1 MPGRHVAAPS
11 EEAALG
17 HAPLAR
23 DAGGLLVFVRRPS
36 ALASAI
42 RLVLHTARNEVS
54 RVFWTDTTDAE
65 LVQEQSRT
73 VSNVPE
79 APLLVPLA
87 LHSWKTLDGGCDT
100 AYCSAPS
107 GFAHRLCVH
116 GRVWRAVGASA
127 LLLLQGLPG
136 RQCRG
141 DAHELSSRGG
151 DQCGRCAA
159 RVA

>member
-1 MPGRHVAAPS
+1 MLGRHVAAQS

-23 DAGGLLVFVRRPS
+23 DAGGLLVFGRRPS
-36 ALASAI
+36 ALTSAI
-42 RLVLHTARNEVS
+42 RLDLHTARNEVS
-54 RVFWTDTTDAE
+54 GVFWTDTTDTE
-65 LVQEQSRT
+65 VVQEQSKT
-73 VSNVPE
+73 VSDVPE
-79 APLLVPLA
+79 APLLVQLA
-87 LHSWKTLDGGCDT
+87 LHSWKSLDGGCET

-107 GFAHRLCVH
+107 GFAHRLFVR
-116 GRVWRAVGASA
+116 GRVWRAVRASA

-141 DAHELSSRGG
+141 DAHELSSCGG
-151 DQCGRCAA
+151 DQCRRCAA